1 MKVDFK
7 KPHKFEEEEF
17 NGIDLNLENLTGED
31 LATAEKELTAMG
43 IYAVSMQTNQTA
55 LMLLAAKSAKV
66 PVEMIKS
73 LPINEASKVTMA
85 VQNFLIG

>member
-1 MKVDFK
+1 MRVDFK

-17 NGIDLNLENLTGED
+17 TGIDLNLDGLTGED
-31 LATAEKELTAMG
+31 LATAEKELTSMG
-43 IYAVSMQTNQTA
+43 IFAVSMQTNQTA
-55 LMLLAAKSAKV
+55 LMVLAAKSAKV